1 MIRKTVVLAL
11 ACAFALALV
20 WAAPQTTQQVNPNQI
35 LPKPKPPALCSDFVA
50 TLDVQKQSDGTIVLT
65 GRLCNA
71 GPGGYNNPAGMLDG
85 YFMIYTW
92 HPPKTPAQ
100 EANLKF
106 FQHTDLGTAM
116 KANECKSIT
125 YTAKIENFSRWGT
138 FPTTATE
145 RQAMKQ
151 FCVRVEKKGTVGF
164 SPCEDSNNTNT
175 TACFDLAYMEKIV
188 K

>member
-20 WAAPQTTQQVNPNQI
+20 WAAPQATQQIIQKV
-35 LPKPKPPALCSDFVA
+35 KPPLLCSDFTAVIQHQD
-50 TLDVQKQSDGTIVLT
+50 LPDGTVQLS
-65 GRLCNA
+65 GRICNA
-71 GPGGYNNPAGMLDG
+71 GPGGYSNATGALDA
-85 YFMIYTW
+85 YYMVYTW

-106 FQHTDLGTAM
+106 YQHTDLGTAM
-116 KANECKSIT
+116 KANECKIVTLT
-125 YTAKIENFSRWGT
+125 YKIENFSRWGT

-151 FCVRVEKKGTVGF
+151 FCFRVEKKGTTGF
-164 SPCEDSNNTNT
+164 SPCEDSNIPNT

>member
-1 MIRKTVVLAL
+1 MTRKITGIAL
-11 ACAFALALV
+11 ACAVALALGLAV
-20 WAAPQTTQQVNPNQI
+20 LGAAPQDMQNKI
-35 LPKPKPPALCSDFVA
+35 LPKPKPPVLCSDFVA
-50 TLDVQKQSDGTIVLT
+50 TLDVQKQSDGTVVLT

-100 EANLKF
+100 EGNLKF

-116 KANECKSIT
+116 KANDCKSIS
-125 YTAKIENFSRWGT
+125 YTTKIENFSRWGT

-164 SPCEDSNNTNT
+164 SPCEDSNIPNT
-175 TACFDLAYMEKIV
+175 TACFDLAYMEKI

>member
-1 MIRKTVVLAL
+1 MTRKIVVLAF

-20 WAAPQTTQQVNPNQI
+20 WAAPQTTQQINPNQI
-35 LPKPKPPALCSDFVA
+35 LPKPKPPVLCSDFTA
-50 TLDVQKQSDGTIVLT
+50 TLDVQKQSDGTVVLT

-71 GPGGYNNPAGMLDG
+71 GPGMLDG

-100 EANLKF
+100 EGNLKF

-116 KANECKSIT
+116 KANDCKSIS
-125 YTAKIENFSRWGT
+125 YTTKIENFSRWGT

-164 SPCEDSNNTNT
+164 SLCEDSNIPNT
-175 TACFDLAYMEKIV
+175 TACFDLAYMEKI